1 MSASPHRALL
11 LAAFAAISLS
21 WAIPASGRA
30 DVALGGHFGVNLD
43 AGHPMLGADLR
54 VDIVEIS
61 DAVRLN
67 IWGAYTHV
75 FIEDGRD
82 VELLEVDVPFLFRV
96 RSDVVTPYAAP
107 GLGISISGET
117 NLKLNLIGG
126 CLFHIGERF
135 EPFAQLAI
143 RLIDGTYVDL
153 IGGLLVRL

>member
-1 MSASPHRALL
+1 MSASPHRARL
-11 LAAFAAISLS
+11 LAALAAISLS
-21 WAIPASGRA
+21 WLVAARGRA

-61 DAVRLN
+61 ENVRLD

-96 RSDVVTPYAAP
+96 RTDVVTPYAAP

-126 CLFHIGERF
+126 CLFHIGDRF

-143 RLIDGTYVDL
+143 RMIDGTYVDL